1 MHEWVAPPIAGRN
14 FCRDGVGSYILWK
27 DARSCG
33 RRWVVFSRATSMRL
47 CSMCL
52 CRRGRVSA
60 KEAGAA
66 WASILMGRR
75 ACREQ
80 LSRVDD
86 FVWGVLPLDM
96 SLELS
101 ISARPAEREKLV
113 EIGDVVPIVRTSPCT
128 WEYGR
133 GLTPPRFY
141 GRDTFPSTVSLF
153 PVQLRLGWCETL

>member
-1 MHEWVAPPIAGRN
+1 
-14 FCRDGVGSYILWK
+14 
-27 DARSCG
+27 
-33 RRWVVFSRATSMRL
+33 
-47 CSMCL
+47 
-52 CRRGRVSA
+52 
-60 KEAGAA
+60 
-66 WASILMGRR
+66 
-75 ACREQ
+75 
-80 LSRVDD
+80 LSGVDD

-113 EIGDVVPIVRTSPCT
+113 EIGDVVPIVWTSPCA

-153 PVQLRLGWCETL
+153 PVDLRLGSCETF